1 MLSKKRNYIRGVADI
16 GVADIGVADIGVADI
31 GVADI
36 GVADIDVSVDG
47 TWQKRG
53 YTSLNGV
60 IVAISIDIGKIVN
73 LEILTRYSR
82 QCDIQN
88 KLLKTTLKR

>member
-16 GVADIGVADIGVADI
+16 G
-31 GVADI
+31 
-36 GVADIDVSVDG
+36 VSVDG

-60 IVAISIDIGKIVN
+60 IVAISIVD
-73 LEILTRYSR
+73 LR
-82 QCDIQN
+82 QH
-88 KLLKTTLKR
+88 